1 MSNEERK
8 NLHEV
13 ADSELEAA
21 GGLKD
26 GKRKVITLV
35 STCGGFLFFF
45 YSHFSHNK
53 AV

>member
-26 GKRKVITLV
+26 GKRKVITLG
-35 STCGGFLFFF
+35 SSCGGFLFLLLLPFF
-45 YSHFSHNK
+45 
-53 AV
+53 AQ